1 MATTKS
7 KETNTKKTTAEETVV
22 SSADL
27 KSIQAFM
34 ESMKKEIEDLKK
46 ENEELKETQQEKDNV
61 YPQPQVMSF
70 TPITNQTNN
79 LVRVVH
85 LQECLGGLTT
95 HIELS
100 NTTRDLKRIG
110 DIMNISLGDFEE
122 LIGKYSKFF
131 ENGILA
137 VDASCMDIA
146 EEYNLPIYD
155 KDTKAKYN
163 SKILNQTG
171 DMTNEELGNFYNSL
185 SYSAQSH
192 FLSFWL
198 NKCYTRDKKYYD
210 REKLVYL
217 DKISDTDTFI
227 NLIFEMNNN
236 ETRQRKN
243 TTMKVDI

>member
-7 KETNTKKTTAEETVV
+7 KETNTKKTTEETIV

-46 ENEELKETQQEKDNV
+46 ENEELKESQQENGNN
-61 YPQPQVMSF
+61 YSQPRVVNF
-70 TPITNQTNN
+70 APIANQTNN
-79 LVRVVH
+79 LVRIVH

-100 NTTRDLKRIG
+100 NTTRDLKKIG

-131 ENGILA
+131 DNGILA
-137 VDASCMDIA
+137 VDASCMKIA

-155 KDTKAKYN
+155 KETKAKYN

-171 DMTNEELGNFYNSL
+171 DMTNEELGDFYNSL

-192 FLSFWL
+192 FLSYWL
-198 NKCYTRDKKYYD
+198 SKCYIKDKKYYD
-210 REKLVYL
+210 REKLAYL

-227 NLIFEMNNN
+227 NLIFEINNN
-236 ETRQRKN
+236 ESRQRKGS
-243 TTMKVDI
+243 TIKVDI